1 MERERGGYRL
11 AMSADTPPDLHEITV
26 EVNSTTR
33 RASFDPGT
41 TLLDALREEFSLT
54 GAKPVCEVGTCGA
67 CTVLVDD
74 RAVYSCLTLAA
85 ECDGRRVDTVEGLA
99 DGQELSALQRS
110 FAECD
115 ALQCG
120 YCTPGQLMSLEGL
133 RRSDREPDRE
143 AIEHAVQGN
152 LCRCGAYRHIL
163 DAAEAA
169 LSAGASA

>member
-1 MERERGGYRL
+1 
-11 AMSADTPPDLHEITV
+11 MSADPPGDPLPIAV
-26 EVNSTTR
+26 DVNGR
-33 RASFDPGT
+33 NRT
-41 TLLDALREEFSLT
+41 TLVDAGDSLLHTIRDEFELT

-67 CTVLVDD
+67 CTVLLDD
-74 RAVYSCLTLAA
+74 RAVYSCLVLAA

-99 DGQELSALQRS
+99 DGSALSPLQAA

-133 RRSDREPDRE
+133 RRSNPTPDHDE
-143 AIEHAVQGN
+143 IERSVQGN

-163 DAAEAA
+163 EAA
-169 LSAGASA
+169 RSALGGRS